1 MQRRRLT
8 RRHLLLGATATT
20 GLALGRLP
28 MVHAADPVTLR
39 IAGTGVNQFK
49 ELADKAKEELG
60 FTIQYT
66 SLVSDDVVKRAV
78 TQASS
83 FDLLDSEYWML
94 KKIVPS
100 GNLQG
105 IDVKKIK
112 YYDQIV
118 PIFTQGKLPDGKP
131 VATEGISPLKVA
143 YLAAAKS
150 KEFAKTPSE
159 WMTVIPTVYNA
170 DTLGIRPDLIKEP
183 ITSWAQLLAPEFK
196 GKAAILDIPSI
207 GIMDA
212 AM

>member
-1 MQRRRLT
+1 MRQSVGMSRRRFLKHT
-8 RRHLLLGATATT
+8 ASTAGWALGA
-20 GLALGRLP
+20 GALTQFP
-28 MVHAADPVTLR
+28 FVHAAEPVTLR

-49 ELADKAKEELG
+49 ELADKCKADLG
-60 FTIQYT
+60 FTVQYT

-83 FDLLDSEYWML
+83 FDLLDAEYWML

-105 IDVKKIK
+105 IDTKKIK

-131 VATEGISPLKVA
+131 VAMEGISPIMVA
-143 YLAAAKS
+143 YLTANKS

-170 DTLGIRPDLIKEP
+170 DTLGIRPDLI
-183 ITSWAQLLAPEFK
+183 
-196 GKAAILDIPSI
+196 G
-207 GIMDA
+207 G
-212 AM
+212 